1 MLKQPAITLLI
12 KPASG
17 SCNLRC
23 RYCFYADEMNLRS
36 EPTRGFM
43 SEETLEILVEKTLRQ
58 VSQTATFAFQGGEPT
73 LAGLDFYRHLIDLE
87 KKYNTK
93 NAAVYNSIQTNGI
106 VLDEEWAQFLHDNH
120 FLVGLSLDGYEEL
133 HDENRKFPD
142 GSGSFSRVM
151 EAAGLLKRYQVD
163 FNILTVVTAKSARRI
178 RRIYRFFQEQGF
190 AWQQYIPCI
199 DPFEE
204 DKGALS
210 YSLTTDRYG
219 KFLKDLFDDWYAD
232 WKAGR
237 PVYNRT
243 FENWIGILV
252 GQRPEACSMNGI
264 CSEQWVVEADGTVY
278 PCDFYVLDEW
288 KLGNIREHSFEE
300 MNQKREELQFVAL
313 SRHVPE
319 ECRSCRWFPLCRNG
333 CRRDRLLLPDGRTPG
348 LNAYCSAY
356 RDFFSYAYPRLEEM
370 ARAVGR

>member
-133 HDENRKFPD
+133 HDENRKFPG

-252 GQRPEACSMNGI
+252 GQRPEACSMNGV

-370 ARAVGR
+370 ARAIGR

>member
-252 GQRPEACSMNGI
+252 GQRPEACSMNGV

-370 ARAVGR
+370 ARAIGR

>member
-1 MLKQPAITLLI
+1 MPKQPAITLLI

-17 SCNLRC
+17 NCNLRC

-36 EPTRGFM
+36 EPSRGFLNA
-43 SEETLEILVEKTLRQ
+43 ETLDILVQKTLRQ
-58 VSQTATFAFQGGEPT
+58 VSHMASFAFQGGEPT
-73 LAGLDFYRHLIDLE
+73 LAGLDFYRHLIELE
-87 KKYNTK
+87 KKYNTGRIEIH
-93 NAAVYNSIQTNGI
+93 NSLQTNGI
-106 VLDEEWAQFLHDNH
+106 VLDEKWAQFLHDNH

-151 EAAGLLKRYQVD
+151 EAAKLLQRFRVD
-163 FNILTVVTAKSARRI
+163 FNILSVVTARSARRI

-199 DPFEE
+199 DPFDES
-204 DKGALS
+204 KGSLS
-210 YSLTTDRYG
+210 YSLTPDRLG

-243 FENWIGILV
+243 FENWIGILL
-252 GQRPEACSMNGI
+252 GQPPEACSMNGF
-264 CSEQWVVEADGTVY
+264 CSEQWVVEADGSVY

-288 KLGNIREHSFEE
+288 KLGNIREDSFEE
-300 MNQKREELQFVAL
+300 MNRKREELQFAAL
-313 SRHVPE
+313 SRHVPQ
-319 ECRSCRWFPLCRNG
+319 ECRSCRWYPLCRNG
-333 CRRDRLLLPDGRTPG
+333 CRRDRVLLPDGRTPG
-348 LNAYCSAY
+348 LNAYCGAY
-356 RDFFSYAYPRLEEM
+356 QDFFSYAYPRLEEM
-370 ARAVGR
+370 ARTVGR

>member
-1 MLKQPAITLLI
+1 
-12 KPASG
+12 
-17 SCNLRC
+17 
-23 RYCFYADEMNLRS
+23 
-36 EPTRGFM
+36 M

-252 GQRPEACSMNGI
+252 GQRPEACSMNGV